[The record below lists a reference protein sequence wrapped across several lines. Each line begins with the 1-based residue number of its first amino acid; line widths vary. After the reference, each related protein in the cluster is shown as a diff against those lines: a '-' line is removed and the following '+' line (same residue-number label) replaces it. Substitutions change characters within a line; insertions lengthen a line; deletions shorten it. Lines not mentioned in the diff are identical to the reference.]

1 MIFKGTLLR
10 LAAWYLALLALIIV
24 CFNLIVYFTLSQ
36 TLHARVSSD
45 LRAKAAIVSRGI
57 TVSGETVTANLQLV
71 SDPRYADTFV
81 FVLQFGERPIVV
93 VNAPKVEGLFPADTQ
108 GQVSQVR
115 AGQASQTEV
124 VNDGQ
129 PFAVYTQ
136 PIFKDHKT
144 LVGFFQVARPISWIA
159 ETLNRLVRQLALASG
174 VAMLLGV
181 AVAFLMAQKSL
192 RPIANAFQKQREFVA
207 DASHEL
213 RTPLTLIR
221 ANAEAW
227 LRRGQGPGSVY
238 AHQILDE
245 VDQLNSIV
253 GDLTTLALADSRQ
266 LRVDRRPM
274 ELTGVVR
281 ELMEHTEPLAEERGV
296 TMKPE
301 LNGGVSVQGDPVR
314 IRQLLLIL
322 LDNAL
327 TYTPSGGEVFVGVGR
342 VNGKAR
348 ITINDTGVGIPEKD
362 LPHIFDRFYRA
373 DKARNSEN
381 GGSGLGLAIA
391 KWIVEAH
398 KGFIE
403 VRSVPGEGTQVSVSL
418 PALH

>member
-1 MIFKGTLLR
+1 MIFRGSLIR
-10 LAAWYLALLALIIV
+10 LAAWYLVLLALIIA

-36 TLHARVSSD
+36 TLHARVSAD

-57 TVSGETVTANLQLV
+57 NISGETLTANLQLT

-81 FVLQFGERPIVV
+81 YLLEFGISPRVV
-93 VNAPKVEGLFPADTQ
+93 VNAPKVEGLFPADSQ
-108 GQVSQVR
+108 DQVSQAR
-115 AGQASQTEV
+115 AGRANESEV
-124 VNDGQ
+124 LNNGEL
-129 PFAVYTQ
+129 FAVYTQ
-136 PIFKDHKT
+136 PIFKGKT
-144 LVGFFQVARPISWIA
+144 LVGYFQVARPISWIG
-159 ETLNRLVRQLALASG
+159 ETLNRLARQLVIASA
-174 VAMLLGV
+174 VAMLLGAMV
-181 AVAFLMAQKSL
+181 SILMAQKSL
-192 RPIANAFQKQREFVA
+192 RPITTAFQKQREFVA

-227 LRRGQGPGSVY
+227 LRRAAGGPGSVY
-238 AHQILDE
+238 ARQILDE
-245 VDQLNSIV
+245 VDQLSSIV
-253 GDLTTLALADSRQ
+253 GDLTTLALADSKQ
-266 LRVDRRPM
+266 LRVERKPI

-281 ELMEHTEPLAEERGV
+281 ELMEHTEPLAEERGIRL
-296 TMKPE
+296 KPD
-301 LNGGVSVQGDPVR
+301 LNGGVTVQADPTR

-327 TYTPSGGEVFVGVGR
+327 TYTPSGGEVSVGVGWL
-342 VNGKAR
+342 NGKAR
-348 ITINDTGVGIPEKD
+348 ITVNDTGSGIPEKD

-373 DKARNSEN
+373 DKARNRED

-391 KWIVEAH
+391 KWIVETH